1 MDIDPLDSVK
11 DEDSEDTPKTDE
23 KNRRRLNNMVAVTV
37 ALLATFMGI
46 CKVKDDNIV
55 QAMQQVQ
62 ADKIDYWDWY
72 QARNIR
78 QEIISSAADV
88 MRAQELAKPGAD
100 RDGIDALVRKCDE
113 SAAKQQEKMD
123 ALKKQAE
130 DSQKA
135 YDDYN
140 FRDDQFDLMDAGLA
154 IAISMLAVTSLTQTL
169 WLYWLSMVPTVFGV
183 VMGLAGLLG
192 WGLHPDMLAR
202 WLGTT

>member
-1 MDIDPLDSVK
+1 MDIDPLDNVK
-11 DEDSEDTPKTDE
+11 DDSDDGTSKADD
-23 KNRRRLNNMVAVTV
+23 KRRRRLNNMVAVTI

-78 QEIISSAADV
+78 QEVVSSATEV
-88 MRAQELAKPGAD
+88 MRAQELANPAAD
-100 RDGIDALVRKCDE
+100 RAGIDALIAKSEEAID
-113 SAAKQQEKMD
+113 KQQQKMNE
-123 ALKKQAE
+123 LKKQAQ
-130 DSQKA
+130 DAQKA

-154 IAISMLAVTSLTQTL
+154 IAISMLAVTSLTQTI
-169 WLYWLSMVPTVFGV
+169 WLYWLAMVPTVFGV

-192 WGLHPDMLAR
+192 WGLHPDILAK
-202 WLGTT
+202 WLGT